1 MSQQQ
6 PRFTIEVALLICL
19 AVLWG
24 SSYLWIKIAVHAIP
38 PFTLIA
44 LRVTIAAIV
53 LVAVAVWF
61 GHKLPTDL
69 RTWRMLCVQAF
80 LNSTGAWT
88 LLAWGQQ
95 FVDSG
100 LAGVL
105 NSTSPLF
112 VLMFTLLW
120 TRHEAVT
127 SARVI
132 GVLLGIGGVVAI
144 IGFDA
149 LRGLGQQV
157 IAQLAVLLG
166 AVMYAGAAI
175 YGRQKFNHL
184 HPTATAAGTMICA
197 SACLVPLS
205 VAVDRPWTLSPP
217 VEAVMAAII
226 LGVLCTG
233 LALLLYFRLLRTLG
247 SIGVASQSYLRAG
260 ISVVLGIVV
269 LGEPITVV
277 VVSGALA
284 TIAGVALINMPLA
297 GRAHSIGT
305 NS

>member
-6 PRFTIEVALLICL
+6 PRFAIEVALLILL

-24 SSYLWIKIAVHAIP
+24 SSYLWIKIAVHTIP
-38 PFTLIA
+38 PLTLIA
-44 LRVTIAAIV
+44 ARVAIAALV
-53 LVAVAVWF
+53 LGAVVMWL
-61 GHKLPTDL
+61 GYTWPRDL
-69 RTWRMLCVQAF
+69 QTWRLLFVQAF

-88 LLAWGQQ
+88 ILAWGQQ

-112 VLMFTLLW
+112 VLLFTLVW

-127 SARVI
+127 TAKVT
-132 GVLLGIGGVVAI
+132 GVLLGIGGVIAI
-144 IGFDA
+144 VGFDA

-157 IAQLAVLLG
+157 VAQLAVLLG

-175 YGRQKFNHL
+175 YGKQKFNHL

-205 VAVDRPWTLSPP
+205 LVIDRPWRLEPAR
-217 VEAVMAAII
+217 EAII
-226 LGVLCTG
+226 ATVILSVLCTA

-247 SIGVASQSYLRAG
+247 SIRVASQSYLRAG
-260 ISVVLGIVV
+260 LSVVLGIVV
-269 LGEPITVV
+269 LGEQITAVV
-277 VVSGALA
+277 VFGALA
-284 TIAGVALINMPLA
+284 TIIGVALINMPA
-297 GRAHSIGT
+297 PNDARSA
-305 NS
+305 NSNR